1 MMILITQ
8 EQIKG
13 TNKRTSLYPSHA
25 GSLGRKL
32 ELAKLLKERVIMFF
46 FFLIEEEDTRIFKL
60 RSTDIQRNN
69 VELSRA

>member
-1 MMILITQ
+1 
-8 EQIKG
+8 
-13 TNKRTSLYPSHA
+13 
-25 GSLGRKL
+25 
-32 ELAKLLKERVIMFF
+32 MFF